1 MSVLCESAAGW
12 LLDQASFL
20 RAAHPHSPAKAT
32 DDKRVKQQHF
42 HAYSF
47 RAEFFQ
53 LFQPHLPS
61 LSTAADLEEAEAP
74 QIDQQ
79 RPKAKKRKRRYTA
92 LNQGELDALEYHAKI
107 SGLIKDGSMSLIQ
120 EGLNKGFL
128 HPLSGKKENY
138 SKSVP
143 TELNDCCRLAELCEM
158 SKHLH
163 SLNEH
168 ELPTLVMEEVKRLS
182 NSDLELLSHITE
194 NNTDWTMIITLMGQ
208 KYLLPPKS
216 SFLLSDISCM
226 QPLLQSNRKYDVI
239 VLDPPWQNKSV
250 KRSKRYGHLSSWQI
264 KQIPIPELAA
274 ADCLVVTWV
283 TNRQKHLQ
291 FVKNDLLPHW
301 SVEVLAEWH
310 WVKITRAGEFVF
322 PLDSL
327 HKKPY
332 EVLVLGRVRRS
343 TDSPSRET
351 EADAF
356 PLPNHKII
364 VSVPCM
370 LHSYKP
376 PLAEILQKYVKSE
389 AKCLELFARS
399 LQPGWTSWGNEVL
412 KFQHIDYFISS
423 ETES

>member
-1 MSVLCESAAGW
+1 MQHYLPSNFSDL
-12 LLDQASFL
+12 LLDEQ
-20 RAAHPHSPAKAT
+20 
-32 DDKRVKQQHF
+32 
-42 HAYSF
+42 
-47 RAEFFQ
+47 
-53 LFQPHLPS
+53 
-61 LSTAADLEEAEAP
+61 
-74 QIDQQ
+74 
-79 RPKAKKRKRRYTA
+79 KRKRRYTA